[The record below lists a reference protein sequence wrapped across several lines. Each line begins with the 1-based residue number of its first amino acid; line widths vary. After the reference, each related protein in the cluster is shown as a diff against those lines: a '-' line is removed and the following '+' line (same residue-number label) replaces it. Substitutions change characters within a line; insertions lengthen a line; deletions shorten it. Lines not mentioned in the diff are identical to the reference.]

1 MDMNKI
7 KFSVILPTYN
17 CKYVSRSILSVINQS
32 YKHWEL
38 IIVDNNS
45 RDLYYK
51 KIKSFKDK
59 RIRYFKIN
67 NKGVIAKSRNLGVKK
82 SKFNWIAFL
91 DSDDYWKKNKL
102 QIVYDHIIKFGADLY
117 YHNLIIHEIN
127 SSFKKNCL
135 YDGKITINKPILDN
149 LILFGNKIPQSSV
162 VVKKKLI
169 EKVKYISEKKDYV
182 TWEDF
187 DLWIKI
193 SKITNKFYFIKNKLG
208 FYWVDDNKLG
218 KLKNYVKII
227 NNFEKYYSNDISIV
241 KNKFRKKNLDWINL
255 TKSIYYFK
263 INQFKK
269 GIYFLNKLNKKEII
283 YTFKKHLKKKINI
296 NKINF
301 PKL

>member
-1 MDMNKI
+1 MNKI

-17 CKYVSRSILSVINQS
+17 CNYVSRSILSVINQS

-102 QIVYDHIIKFGADLY
+102 QIVYDHIIKYGADLY

-208 FYWVDDNKLG
+208 FYWVDDKKLG

-283 YTFKKHLKKKINI
+283 YTSKKYLKKKINI
-296 NKINF
+296 NKIHF